1 MVDCNRGPFLGSPKK
16 TKGDFLALRHLSMA
30 FRVFS
35 TVLVY
40 ATALDS
46 AYAFAPAHRVRIP
59 HGNTRMDSN
68 IRMVATAMPIQVL
81 PLVTD
86 NNYDE
91 GEQT

>member
-1 MVDCNRGPFLGSPKK
+1 MQSCNHRKGRHQK
-16 TKGDFLALRHLSMA
+16 TKGDLALRHLAMA

-46 AYAFAPAHRVRIP
+46 IHAFAPAHKVRVS
-59 HGNTRMDSN
+59 HGV
-68 IRMVATAMPIQVL
+68 IRMVANAVPIQAL

-86 NNYDE
+86 KNYDE
-91 GEQT
+91 GEQ